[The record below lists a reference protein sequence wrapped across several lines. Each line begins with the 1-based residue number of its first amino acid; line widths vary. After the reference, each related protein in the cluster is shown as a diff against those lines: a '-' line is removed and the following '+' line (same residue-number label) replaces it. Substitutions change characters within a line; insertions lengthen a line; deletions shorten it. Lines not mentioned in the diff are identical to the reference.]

1 MPAAADNVLN
11 RIALFG
17 LTRDRR
23 PARQPKVLTAMPAS
37 TSNAPPN
44 CAGDSASSSSSRAA
58 NSPTSGT
65 SSVSGA
71 TRRFIAPQQAAP
83 HRITEQRGGERR

>member
-1 MPAAADNVLN
+1 MPTAADSVLN
-11 RIALFG
+11 RITLFG
-17 LTRDRR
+17 LAHGDG
-23 PARQPKVLTAMPAS
+23 PAARQPKVLTAMPAS

-44 CAGDSASSSSSRAA
+44 CAGDNASSSSSQAA

-71 TRRFIAPQQAAP
+71 TRQVS
-83 HRITEQRGGERR
+83 